1 MFKKLLPLL
10 LATGFFMVSC
20 VSAPEPAPADKAP
33 APQPVPSETP
43 APAAKSDARNRAQ
56 ELITGEKPQTA
67 PASGTAPAAAPA
79 SGESAAPALTTQ
91 DTATAETAA
100 VELTPKEKQFFENY
114 LKRLKYMMVVKE
126 GSEASEFQKR
136 MIVTK
141 GNDVLLR
148 QGYDV
153 VQYDQLVKNM
163 ADQQTAYE
171 AEAGAA
177 MSLTQYIAQKLG
189 ADVYVELDAIS
200 RSSTEGS
207 RHYAEANFA
216 VNMFDPSTAELI
228 GSVTYRTDRSVST
241 SSQDDALINA
251 LTAGTAQLMP
261 RIIRDSTNV
270 LRNRYANGIRYQI
283 LIQNTP
289 DSRAISAFR
298 RNLRSRVRE
307 IVMGPSAA
315 DQTTMDV
322 YYFGSLTDLEDA
334 CYTAFE
340 RTPGMESAYWVYT
353 RGKTLTFNSG
363 N

>member
-1 MFKKLLPLL
+1 MYKYLLPPL
-10 LATGFFMVSC
+10 LAAGFFFVSC
-20 VSAPEPAPADKAP
+20 VSSPPPAPVEKEP
-33 APQPVPSETP
+33 APQPAAEAA

-56 ELITGEKPQTA
+56 ELITGEKPQSA
-67 PASGTAPAAAPA
+67 AAKPAGDPAAAAPA
-79 SGESAAPALTTQ
+79 GTAPALTTQ
-91 DTATAETAA
+91 DAGAAEVAA

-126 GSEASEFQKR
+126 GSQAGEFQQR

-163 ADQQTAYE
+163 ADQQAAYE
-171 AEAGAA
+171 AEAGGA

-189 ADVYVELDAIS
+189 ADVYVELDAVS
-200 RSSTEGS
+200 RSSTEGN
-207 RHYAEANFA
+207 RHYADANFA

-241 SSQDDALINA
+241 SSQDDALLNA

-315 DQTTMDV
+315 DQSTMDV

-340 RTPGMESAYWVYT
+340 RTPGLESAYWVYT